1 MVFFYDSCG
10 LKKYRSLQ
18 ISGNVATF
26 IYRMNHRSLEE
37 HTVRYCTPIAW
48 LYMNQ
53 STYYISIARYL
64 TWGICGKI
72 MKYTQ
77 VYFWFASTT
86 FLNTKLAANSRCCFF
101 CFCFFFS
108 KISKPVTVISGPTP
122 QATWICN
129 GTHYRW
135 YKISFSFIQEN
146 LRF

>member
-1 MVFFYDSCG
+1 MFFYDSCG
-10 LKKYRSLQ
+10 LKRYRSLQ
-18 ISGNVATF
+18 ISGNVAYTF
-26 IYRMNHRSLEE
+26 IHRMNHRSLEE
-37 HTVRYCTPIAW
+37 RTVRYCTPIAW

-77 VYFWFASTT
+77 VYFWFALTT
-86 FLNTKLAANSRCCFF
+86 FLNTKLAANSRCFVLLFF
-101 CFCFFFS
+101 GGFFS
-108 KISKPVTVISGPTP
+108 KISNPVTVISGPTP

-135 YKISFSFIQEN
+135 YKISFSFI
-146 LRF
+146 R